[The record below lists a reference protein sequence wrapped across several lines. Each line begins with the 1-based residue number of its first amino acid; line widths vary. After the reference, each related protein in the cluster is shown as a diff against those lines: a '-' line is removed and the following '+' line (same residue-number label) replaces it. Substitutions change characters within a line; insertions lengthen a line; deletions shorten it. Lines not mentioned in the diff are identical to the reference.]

1 MTTVRS
7 VLAVAAI
14 KGWYLC
20 QMDVTNAFLHGDL
33 AEEVYMKLPPGYR
46 GEGEPIVCADTS
58 SPVLSFPPHTVCQL
72 HKSLYGL
79 KQAPRQWFSNYL
91 PACFLLV
98 FSSLGLIIAC
108 LPRLQPKA
116 MLLL

>member
-33 AEEVYMKLPPGYR
+33 EEGVYMKLPQGYR
-46 GEGEPIVCADTS
+46 G
-58 SPVLSFPPHTVCQL
+58 
-72 HKSLYGL
+72 
-79 KQAPRQWFSNYL
+79 
-91 PACFLLV
+91 
-98 FSSLGLIIAC
+98 
-108 LPRLQPKA
+108 
-116 MLLL
+116 